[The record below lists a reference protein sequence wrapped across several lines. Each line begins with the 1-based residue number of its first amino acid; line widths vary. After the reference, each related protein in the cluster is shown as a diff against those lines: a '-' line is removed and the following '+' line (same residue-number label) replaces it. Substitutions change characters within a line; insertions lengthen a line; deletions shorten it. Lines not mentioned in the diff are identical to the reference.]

1 VVELRGDWS
10 SSVTYEF
17 GDVVSYQGSAYSA
30 LVANANI
37 TPGSNASIWM
47 LWGSKGDPGDPGP
60 AGATG
65 SPGAAGVAGAT
76 GPQGPPG
83 AAGAAGAAGPAGS
96 AGAAG
101 APGSIL
107 RNGNGAP
114 SNSLG
119 IDGDYYLDDVMGDV
133 YHKVSGSYGVV
144 ANVKG
149 PQGPNGSGAPGSTWR
164 NGSGAPS
171 QRPGD
176 RRRLLPRYRH
186 RERPYQGQRCLFGHG
201 QHQRPDRCHRS
212 NWATGATGA
221 GATGATGATGQGVP
235 TGGTANQVLSKIDST
250 NFNTHWSTPSGG
262 GSLPPGGT
270 TDQVLQKLSGTDGD
284 ADWRTVAAAR
294 SVFGGKVFDIR
305 DHGAIEGPGHDNA
318 TAIQA
323 ALDAGVDA
331 ASLTTGAGNN
341 TPVGVFVPSGDW
353 YVSSPVFM
361 DVDRVTLFGPPAGN
375 APPAQIVTPSTNFPP

>member
-1 VVELRGDWS
+1 MSIGPTGPRGLPGPRGFPGGRGASVVELRGDWS

-133 YHKVSGSYGVV
+133 YHKVSGSYSVV

-149 PQGPNGSGAPGSTWR
+149 PQGASGSGAPGSTWR
-164 NGSGAPS
+164 NGRVHRANGLGIDGDFYLDTATGNVHTKASGAYSVTANIKGP
-171 QRPGD
+171 
-176 RRRLLPRYRH
+176 
-186 RERPYQGQRCLFGHG
+186 
-201 QHQRPDRCHRS
+201 
-212 NWATGATGA
+212 
-221 GATGATGATGQGVP
+221 TGATGATAHRSNQAQPEQRVP
-235 TGGTANQVLSKIDST
+235 RARE
-250 NFNTHWSTPSGG
+250 
-262 GSLPPGGT
+262 SLPGGRPIRSSARST
-270 TDQVLQKLSGTDGD
+270 RPISTRTGPPPRGAAPYPPAARPIKSYRSFPAPTATRIGGRLQQPDPSS
-284 ADWRTVAAAR
+284 AAR
-294 SVFGGKVFDIR
+294 SSTSEIMGQSKVPD
-305 DHGAIEGPGHDNA
+305 
-318 TAIQA
+318 
-323 ALDAGVDA
+323 
-331 ASLTTGAGNN
+331 TTTRRLSRQPWTRAW
-341 TPVGVFVPSGDW
+341 T
-353 YVSSPVFM
+353 
-361 DVDRVTLFGPPAGN
+361 RLA
-375 APPAQIVTPSTNFPP
+375 